1 MLHIVYCTVLFQVY
15 IGNPGEFPFLR
26 NRAVQ
31 ADMFDE
37 SLY

>member
-1 MLHIVYCTVLFQVY
+1 MFQVY

-31 ADMFDE
+31 ADMQAMFDE
-37 SLY
+37 SMDESLLFR